1 MITKIEIPGVATVR
15 PPNGEKLRELERNR
29 DHEQYQSL
37 RLALY
42 AGMPHGRF
50 RTLPIEHKITIH
62 LAVRMLMGLRMLD
75 EARSAPSSDITCQ

>member
-1 MITKIEIPGVATVR
+1 MITKIEIPGVTTVR
-15 PPNGEKLRELERNR
+15 PPSSKKLRELERNR

-42 AGMPHGRF
+42 AGMPHWRF
-50 RTLPIEHKITIH
+50 RRLPIEHKMTIH

-75 EARSAPSSDITCQ
+75 GTPAAPSSDTTCQ